1 MAPAPDITNIPAPR
15 VPFIDER
22 TGLMARE
29 WYLFFLKL
37 YISSGGASNLDL
49 AALQMAPAP
58 QDATALLAQ
67 ASDDARLLAGNDAEF
82 AALMQDVQAL
92 FVAPVPQPEVQQ
104 LHYGVFYDMT
114 DQTATGVNTATAV
127 TFDTVDGNFGVRR
140 GSTTSQIFVDNPGV
154 YNFQFSAQIDNTSGG
169 DVLLYMWA
177 DINGTAVPNSMSR
190 WRIKGN
196 DSEMVPALN
205 YVLQMK
211 AGDYFRLMWAV
222 DNTNAIL
229 DSFAA
234 TAFGPAAPSVI
245 LTVTQVNL

>member
-15 VPFIDER
+15 VPFIDPR

-29 WYLFFLKL
+29 WYLFLLNL
-37 YISSGGASNLDL
+37 YVNTGGSSNLNVKGLQL
-49 AALQMAPAP
+49 APPPL
-58 QDATALLAQ
+58 DIDALLAESTTTQ
-67 ASDDARLLAGNDAEF
+67 PPSVSDLLALAD
-82 AALMQDVQAL
+82 DIQAL
-92 FVAPVPQPEVQQ
+92 AIAPAPQPEVQQ

-114 DQTATGVNTATAV
+114 DQTAAGVNTATAV
-127 TFDTVDGNFGVRR
+127 TFDTTDGAFGVRR
-140 GSTTSQIFVDNPGV
+140 GSTPSQIFVDNPGV

-169 DVLLYMWA
+169 DVLLYIWA
-177 DINGTAVPNSMSR
+177 DINGTAVPNTMSR

-205 YVLQMK
+205 FELQMK
-211 AGDYFRLMWAV
+211 GGDYFRLMWAV

-229 DSFAA
+229 DTFAA
-234 TAFGPAAPSVI
+234 TAFGPATPSVI